1 MAKYNQ
7 KGFGAVEILVIIL
20 VLCLI
25 GGAAWYVLGTK
36 KKDASP
42 QKNQSQNQTTE
53 MADEPTP
60 DTEYT
65 MAIPEWGIAI
75 ATGTKNNIDYTIK
88 TSDDGT
94 VYVSLTTQTI
104 KGSTC
109 VNDTGAIGSILKNP
123 PASVQSYVAAQKS
136 LDGTE
141 YAWAPNGD
149 NCAPDKEILKE
160 YQAAIKDNLNQI
172 DTL

>member
-1 MAKYNQ
+1 
-7 KGFGAVEILVIIL
+7 
-20 VLCLI
+20 
-25 GGAAWYVLGTK
+25 
-36 KKDASP
+36 
-42 QKNQSQNQTTE
+42 
-53 MADEPTP
+53 
-60 DTEYT
+60 

-94 VYVSLTTQTI
+94 AYINLTTLAV
-104 KGSTC
+104 KGTTC
-109 VNDTGAIGSILKNP
+109 VNDTGSIGSILKNP
-123 PASVQSYVAAQKS
+123 PSGAQSYIAAQKS

-149 NCAPDKEILKE
+149 NCASDKEILKE